1 MNGKDGTVEK
11 ELYTLPEAGYALALS
26 TFGVRNLI
34 WKGLLPYVQ
43 YGKKQFIAAK
53 EITLFIEKHTKCEKN

>member
-1 MNGKDGTVEK
+1 MNSKSTTVEK
-11 ELYTLPEAGYALALS
+11 ELYALPEAGYALALS

-43 YGKKQFIAAK
+43 YGKKQFVSRKAILK
-53 EITLFIEKHTKCEKN
+53 FIEQHTHQEKN